1 MHKLDNLDNLEVRNF
16 IIIKE
21 ARTNNLKNISL
32 AIKRNSLTVIT
43 GLSGSG
49 KSSLA
54 FDTLYAEGRRMYI
67 ESLSAYARQFFGKM
81 QKPDV
86 TQIKGIAPAIAIEQK
101 KATNNPRSIVGT
113 VTEIYDYLKLL
124 YARVGTTFSPKTN
137 SKVTKDT
144 PSSVTDYILAR
155 ENGTKVMVLF
165 PLQLKKNQK
174 IEDSLRTEL
183 AKGFTRLFVGKD
195 ILFIEEILDSKIPI
209 PDSEDRIHVLVDR
222 FVLNSADADLRSRIV
237 DSVQTAFY
245 EGAGGCLINFLGV
258 ETKLFSDRFEADGIV
273 FEEPSINFFGFNNP
287 YGACPKCEGFGT
299 IIDIDKE
306 KIIPNKNLSLSEGA
320 VAPWQ
325 TEIMSRWQK
334 RFVEDSRSLSFP
346 IYKPYK
352 DLSKEQRDLLWQGN
366 KTVKGIEA
374 FLKDIEAQKHQI
386 QYRVMLSRYRGKTT
400 CHACMGSRIRHDAAY
415 VKLSGKSII
424 DLMLMPIDELHYFFE
439 RIELSPYEYSIAKRL
454 IIEIKSRISYLLR
467 VGLGYLTLNRESST
481 LSGGEYQ
488 RVILANALGSTL
500 VSSMY
505 ILDEPTI
512 GLHPRDTAV
521 LAEILRSLQ
530 QRGNTVIVVEHE
542 EEVMRIADEIIDIG
556 PEAGSGG
563 GNVVFQ
569 GSWKELSEFSDSHT
583 ARYLNGITTIPI
595 PVARRPGK
603 KWLTFLGCRENN
615 LKNITVK
622 IPLKTLT
629 VVTGVSGSGK
639 STLVEKII
647 YPAISHYLGCKAT
660 NQGRFDGMEGS
671 MDHIE
676 FIDFVSQNPIGKSS
690 RSNPISY
697 IKAYDA
703 IRALFAKTPLALQRG
718 YTPGHFSANVAGS
731 GRCDECSGEGIVT
744 IEMQFMPDVSM
755 TCESCQGRR
764 FREEVLEIT
773 LEEKNIFEVL
783 SLTVDDS
790 IEFFAKELQIVNKL
804 QPLQDVGLGYVK
816 LGQSTTTLSGGEAQR
831 LKLAYYLG
839 KGHTYEHI
847 FFIFDEPTTGLHV
860 HDIHRLVKAMN
871 ALVKSGHTVLVVE
884 HNMQLIKCMDHII
897 DLGPDSGAFGGEL
910 LFAGTPE
917 QMVEHDDLGFT
928 ARYLKKVLLP

>member
-1 MHKLDNLDNLEVRNF
+1 MHTPENLENLDVCNF
-16 IIIKE
+16 IVIKG
-21 ARTNNLKNISL
+21 ARTNNLKDISL

-86 TQIKGIAPAIAIEQK
+86 TQIKGLAPAIAIEQK
-101 KATNNPRSIVGT
+101 KSTNNPRSIVGT

-137 SKVTKDT
+137 AKVTKDT
-144 PSSVTDYILAR
+144 PSSVTDYLLTR
-155 ENGTKVMVLF
+155 GDGTKVMVLF
-165 PLQLKKNQK
+165 PLQLKKKQHA
-174 IEDSLRTEL
+174 DDVLRTEL
-183 AKGFTRLFVGKD
+183 AKGFTRLFAENK
-195 ILFIEEILDSKIPI
+195 ILFIEEILEKKIAL
-209 PDSEDRIHVLVDR
+209 PDAKVGLYILVDR
-222 FVLNSADADLRSRIV
+222 FVIDSADVDLRSRIA

-245 EGAGGCLINFLGV
+245 EGAGSCLVNFLGGD
-258 ETKLFSDRFEADGIV
+258 EKLFSDRFEADGMV

-299 IIDIDKE
+299 IIGVDMD
-306 KIIPNKNLSLSEGA
+306 KIIPNKNLSLNEGA
-320 VAPWQ
+320 VVPWQ
-325 TEIMSRWQK
+325 TEGMRVWLKNFI
-334 RFVEDSRSLSFP
+334 EDSKNFNFP

-352 DLSKEQRDLLWQGN
+352 DLSQEHKDLLWQGN
-366 KTVKGIEA
+366 RSVKGISA
-374 FLKDIEAQKHQI
+374 FLQDMERQKHQI
-386 QYRVMLSRYRGKTT
+386 QYRVLLSRYRGKTT
-400 CHACMGSRIRHDAAY
+400 CSDCLGSRIRQDAAY
-415 VKLSGKSII
+415 VKVCGKSII
-424 DLMLMPIDELHYFFE
+424 DLMLMPIIELHDFFE
-439 RIELSPYEYSIAKRL
+439 NIELTPYEYAIAKRL
-454 IIEIKSRISYLLR
+454 VIEIKSRIGYLLR
-467 VGLGYLTLNRESST
+467 VGLGYLTLNREAPT

-512 GLHPRDTAV
+512 GLHPRDTAI

-569 GSWKELSEFSDSHT
+569 GSWQELAKFSDSHT
-583 ARYLNGITTIPI
+583 ARYLNGISSIPI
-595 PVARRPGK
+595 PERRRIGK
-603 KWLTFLGCRENN
+603 KWLTFRGCRENN

-622 IPLKTLT
+622 IPLQTLT

-639 STLVEKII
+639 STLVERII
-647 YPAISHYLGCKAT
+647 YPAINHYLGCT
-660 NQGRFDGMEGS
+660 GTTQGRFDALEGS
-671 MDHIE
+671 MDEIA
-676 FIDFVSQNPIGKSS
+676 FVDFVSQNPIGKSS

-703 IRALFAKTPLALQRG
+703 IRSLFSRTPLALQRG
-718 YTPGHFSANVAGS
+718 YSPGHFSANVAGS
-731 GRCDECSGEGIVT
+731 GRCDECSGEGVVT

-755 TCESCQGRR
+755 VCESCQGRR
-764 FREEVLEIT
+764 FREEVLEVT
-773 LEEKNIFEVL
+773 FEGKNIFEVL
-783 SLTVDDS
+783 NLTVDDS
-790 IEFFAKELQIVNKL
+790 LKFFEKESQIITKL
-804 QPLQDVGLGYVK
+804 QPLQDVGLGYVQ

-839 KGHTYEHI
+839 KGHSYEHI

-860 HDIHRLVKAMN
+860 HDINRLVQAMN
-871 ALVKSGHTVLVVE
+871 ALVQAGHTVLVVE

-897 DLGPDSGAFGGEL
+897 DLGPDSGAGGGEL

-917 QMVEHDDLGFT
+917 QMVEHDGLGFT
-928 ARYLKKVLLP
+928 ARYLKKVLV